1 MLGISF
7 MSMSDA
13 CMSSYCRAEVV
24 DKHFIEWHL
33 ICIFPLPPTP
43 PTPAFSSYPPAT
55 PPDLILH
62 VMSCKICSLPLSLAA
77 DPDRR
82 EQLQQ
87 ISKQSCWLAA
97 DKESIQNVSTFFGS
111 VRSFLRHIAPIY
123 IQQGKQVYWNVFGIW
138 EDSSG
143 SHLVD

>member
-1 MLGISF
+1 

-24 DKHFIEWHL
+24 DKHFIGWHL
-33 ICIFPLPPTP
+33 IAFFLSPHPTHP
-43 PTPAFSSYPPAT
+43 SLQLIPPAT

-97 DKESIQNVSTFFGS
+97 DKESIQNVSTF

-123 IQQGKQVYWNVFGIW
+123 IHPAREASLLKCVWDLGRLLRKP
-138 EDSSG
+138 SG
-143 SHLVD
+143 